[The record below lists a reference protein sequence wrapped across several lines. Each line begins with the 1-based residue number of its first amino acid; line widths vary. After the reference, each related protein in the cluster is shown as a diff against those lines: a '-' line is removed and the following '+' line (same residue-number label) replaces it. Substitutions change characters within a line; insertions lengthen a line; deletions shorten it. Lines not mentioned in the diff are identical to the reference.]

1 MEEKINT
8 LEQEISNNS
17 DCKREKVNNYG
28 LNIKH
33 IRELLCIKQTTLAE
47 EMGCSQ
53 QSISYL
59 ENKSNIDDE
68 TLEKVGAILKVPV
81 LLIKNFDVEEI
92 MYNIQNNYYEGSK
105 GYVESEDNSQITN
118 SMEMVK
124 FAIQTNHTLYER
136 IIRELKEEIKILKQE
151 NNSLRKNTLKS

>member
-1 MEEKINT
+1 M
-8 LEQEISNNS
+8 
-17 DCKREKVNNYG
+17 
-28 LNIKH
+28 NIKH

-68 TLEKVGAILKVPV
+68 TLKKVGAILKVPV

-118 SMEMVK
+118 SMEMVNLPYK
-124 FAIQTNHTLYER
+124 L
-136 IIRELKEEIKILKQE
+136 IIHYMKE
-151 NNSLRKNTLKS
+151 SFGS